1 MVQTDVSQLNAE
13 CSEWRQVL
21 RNHRESLN
29 QSRKNLE
36 NLCRTQLSRENLQN
50 VEHFHNQ
57 FHIQLINIH
66 DLKQA
71 IKAHERR
78 LQFENQENITEE
90 TLAEHETL
98 YEQFTNME
106 TTLQD
111 VHAEFQGFSKSIR

>member
-29 QSRKNLE
+29 KSQKNLE
-36 NLCRTQLSRENLQN
+36 TLCRSQLSREHLQN

-90 TLAEHETL
+90 TLAEHEAL

-106 TTLQD
+106 TTLHD
-111 VHAEFQGFSKSIR
+111 VNNEFKSFTTSIH

>member
-1 MVQTDVSQLNAE
+1 MVQTDVSQLTAE
-13 CSEWRQVL
+13 CSDWRQVL
-21 RNHRESLN
+21 RNHRETLN
-29 QSRKNLE
+29 QSKKNLE
-36 NLCRTQLSRENLQN
+36 ALCRSQLSKVQLQN

-78 LQFENQENITEE
+78 LQFENHENLTEE
-90 TLAEHETL
+90 TLAEHEAL

-111 VHAEFQGFSKSIR
+111 VNSEFQHFSKNIH

>member
-1 MVQTDVSQLNAE
+1 MVQTEVSQLNAE

-21 RNHRESLN
+21 RNRRDSLN
-29 QSRKNLE
+29 QSKKNLE
-36 NLCRTQLSRENLQN
+36 SLCRPQLSKDHLQSI
-50 VEHFHNQ
+50 EHFHNQ

-90 TLAEHETL
+90 TLTAHEAL

-111 VHAEFQGFSKSIR
+111 VSTEFQGFCRSIQ